1 MLLYG
6 QLSSMVAVRTDITM
20 KTILGDYAGTDI
32 VDPIVCITNP
42 NTYIIMIVCARLAD
56 YQPEGQWFNPPAC
69 SRDELWAIF
78 FRRTVRGHGRQAV
91 GLVSQRRS
99 IQYGC
104 SSIVSHCDRSTKEL
118 FCVCLFLYCFKVL
131 VIIVVIVWWANQ
143 RAASSSY
150 WTTRSIEELKR
161 THALVHKSRLKPVLW
176 FVQREGHWVIN
187 DLKVLS
193 YVTLCK

>member
-1 MLLYG
+1 MCEVGWLPTRRSVV
-6 QLSSMVAVRTDITM
+6 QS
-20 KTILGDYAGTDI
+20 
-32 VDPIVCITNP
+32 
-42 NTYIIMIVCARLAD
+42 
-56 YQPEGQWFNPPAC
+56 PAC

-187 DLKVLS
+187 DLKILS